1 MIIFRARSPSS
12 AHPRV
17 SYPPS
22 PGVENPSNRDARRAE
37 RIPHSYPNRSLRGIR
52 LHHRLH
58 PRQRTRS
65 TRPPRLSDQDRRARA
80 ARSRD
85 IFLSKRETNERKTNE
100 RRWFTRNDDDGT
112 TTTTTTTNI
121 YNGYVIA
128 RTRRRRRPS
137 RRKNRFD
144 NNQSNT
150 SRRITPSIRFHS
162 SWSFRGVSRGG
173 SKSKSTTT
181 YLYGESQRPS
191 SRQRVFVRSHRAR
204 PSRSTDTDARVRE
217 CASARVGGVTT

>member
-1 MIIFRARSPSS
+1 MFISFAVGLMIIFRARSPSS
-12 AHPRV
+12 AQPRV

-137 RRKNRFD
+137 RRKNRFVI
-144 NNQSNT
+144 NQTNPDGSLH
-150 SRRITPSIRFHS
+150 PFLPFV
-162 SWSFRGVSRGG
+162 SFRRGG
-173 SKSKSTTT
+173 FAAS
-181 YLYGESQRPS
+181 LAVDRNRRGDDVPLR
-191 SRQRVFVRSHRAR
+191 RVSAPLLSPARLRSLA
-204 PSRSTDTDARVRE
+204 SRST
-217 CASARVGGVTT
+217 VTLDRH